1 MMHVAITFVT
11 RDKLRFTNC
20 VKLVTA
26 GNEGMATPICVSN
39 TAFRPMASNAVTF
52 QMNVIDGGL
61 KQVTYPRLYKML
73 F

>member
-52 QMNVIDGGL
+52 KSFV
-61 KQVTYPRLYKML
+61 
-73 F
+73 